1 MYLGNQLKNIKKRY
15 LRFRSWVHVNSQFH
29 NAMSFKRILGVIFFL
44 LASLLYGQLSTIHYL
59 PPLSSSYQGN
69 ADPLDQYLY
78 ISTPEENLVSF
89 TITPIGAE
97 DSEIITG
104 QVSNSQPFRY
114 TISTGGYSQL
124 LVDPTETARVMRDK
138 GYIIESKVPIYVSVR
153 MNAGGYAQAGALV
166 SKGINGL
173 GTQFRIGTF
182 NNQGAPG
189 TNYLNFFSL
198 MATEDNTVVNLTH
211 SIRSGLVI
219 QNFSN
224 GQFPIENIRLNR
236 GESYVVALKVTD
248 EAGIPIDLNR
258 DGLIGVLVS
267 SDKPVV
273 VNTGSANGSFGTGQG
288 RDYGI
293 DQIVGAD
300 KIGDEYIFVRG
311 DGQDDYENIL
321 IVAHQDNTNVWIN
334 GSNLPYTFSPL
345 NAGEYVLIEGN
356 NFING
361 NMYVRT
367 SSNVFAYQGIGGFS
381 EANQGMFFVPPLS
394 CENRG
399 VIDNIAQIDRIGN
412 INYSGG
418 LTIVTKQNAA
428 ININDTPISSLFNG
442 TVEGPTTVS
451 GKADYVTYKIKGL
464 AGNVKVNSTDELYA
478 AYFNINGSAS
488 SGSFYAG
495 FPSQPDLS
503 FNFTSTLLGNCISP
517 SGVSNVIL
525 EVNNPN
531 NFDQLQWYR
540 TDQNAQN
547 RVPISGGT
555 QAEFTPT
562 QPGYYIVIGTINCSG
577 STYASQVIPVS
588 ICPPDF
594 DGDGIIDNIDLDNDN
609 DGILDTT
616 ESLGPFRFDLSD
628 PTAPSLSHPRTVL
641 SLSGNITLSGSV
653 LSNPAN
659 TFTGTSD
666 GGLQSRMVP
675 SPSTTLR
682 YVIRLS
688 EPLNYTLTQDL
699 SVTRPENQADEFI
712 WRSRLPTENISL
724 WDPDQQ
730 VLVDTNY
737 DGNYRPTN
745 EVFTAQEI
753 RFKFNPTS
761 NGNRPYV
768 FYAKKITGIEFE
780 HLQNNAAVESV
791 YAITLSLVDYALDTD
806 QDGVED
812 ANDLDSDSDGCFDLT
827 EAGFADADTDNDGI
841 MGASPVG
848 FDYENI
854 DERGR
859 YIGHDYSTQP
869 QQNAAGEFLFQTQ
882 DNPPVIT
889 SENQPQS
896 INVCVGSIATLS
908 VKASNTAALNY
919 QWQFFNA
926 EEASWIDLEDSD
938 VYQGS
943 SQASLT
949 IQNIDQIHQG
959 NYRVRLQS
967 ATYLCPVYSDESA
980 RVTVINSPTIPAVDE
995 QQYFCNMPLPKTV
1008 SLLHVL
1014 TNNASA
1020 VLEWYSSPTG
1030 GTALSSSTLLLDQ
1043 QVYYAQWVNAYGCS
1057 SSIRA
1062 SSTVNIVSLPH
1073 VENDIVSIEQ
1083 CDEDGVN
1090 DGITR
1095 LNLYNYTSLINT
1107 ETGTIHY
1114 AFYTEDSFASSS
1126 RITSPTDFQ
1135 LSPFGQPI
1143 YVILTNAYGC
1153 TATATYDIQ
1162 IAASNIDP
1170 NFMLFYTRCD
1180 DDPAASQDGLAVF
1193 EAATMQ
1199 EIYNR
1204 FVSSDP
1210 VYQQQNLEIEMYASL
1225 DNALTKKNPIDR
1237 TLDFTTMTVGEQPI
1251 WVNVEATDL
1260 SSIRCIGLK
1269 QIASLYVE
1277 PRPIIN
1283 QVLLP
1288 PVCDGDSPLDKDPY
1302 DGQYPFD
1309 TSSIASQL
1317 INGQSSVTL
1326 SFYSSDGI
1334 LIGNSLPNPFL
1345 SGTQTLTVILEKESR
1360 FPQLS
1365 NPDGICTDEGSLH
1378 LVVNFFPKLNR
1389 IADQIR
1395 CDDGIDLTDGIS
1407 AFDTS
1412 NLTQS
1417 LLQTQTFISQNIS
1430 NTGIVYSYR
1439 SEDGSQ
1445 QQSEAL
1451 PNPFITTSQVVT
1463 VTVFNRQN
1471 PACTVVE
1478 SINFVVN
1485 ALPEL
1490 PVADLV
1496 IRCLNLPPEPI
1507 GMFGSQADDYSYVWE
1522 FIAKDDTLP
1531 RSLPNQTATII
1542 PAEEGRYFV
1551 TATTLDGTQ
1560 CTLTKSIVVSNS
1572 NIAEV
1577 QDNSIRIN
1585 DLNQEKEN
1593 TLTIDE
1599 ETLGIGDY
1607 EFALNQS
1614 IDFQDTPFFE
1624 AVPNGPFQL
1633 YIRDKNGCGVR
1644 QYIGVALG
1652 YQKHFSPNG
1661 DGINDF
1667 WTIEGVS
1674 PDFYPQTEV
1683 FIFDRYGRLLRKF
1696 KPLYDGWDGT
1706 YNGQP
1711 MPSTDYWFQGYL
1723 DDGTVFKGHF
1733 SLLRERF

>member
-1 MYLGNQLKNIKKRY
+1 
-15 LRFRSWVHVNSQFH
+15 
-29 NAMSFKRILGVIFFL
+29 MSIQRLLILISLFFGGF
-44 LASLLYGQLSTIHYL
+44 LYGQLSTVHYL

-78 ISTPEENLVSF
+78 ISTPEERLVSF
-89 TITPIGAE
+89 TITPVGTDE
-97 DSEIITG
+97 SEIIIG
-104 QVSNSQPFRY
+104 QVSNAQPFRY

-138 GYIIESKVPIYVSVR
+138 GYIVESQVPIYVSVR

-182 NNQGAPG
+182 NNQGTPG
-189 TNYLNFFSL
+189 TNYLNFFSV
-198 MATEDNTVVNLTH
+198 MATEDNTVVDLLH

-224 GQFPIENIRLNR
+224 GQFPIENIPLNR

-248 EAGIPIDLNR
+248 EAGIPIDANR

-273 VNTGSANGSFGTGQG
+273 VNSGSANGSFGNGRG
-288 RDYGI
+288 RDYGF

-321 IVAHQDNTNVWIN
+321 IVAHKDNTNVWVN
-334 GSNLPYTFSPL
+334 GSNLPYMVNPL
-345 NAGEYVLIEGN
+345 NAGEYVVIEGN

-361 NMYVRT
+361 NMYVRS

-381 EANQGMFFVPPLS
+381 DVNQGMFFVPPLS

-399 VIDNIAQIDRIGN
+399 LIDNIAQIDRIGN
-412 INYSGG
+412 INYAGA

-428 ININDTPISSLFNG
+428 LTINDTSISSLSNA
-442 TVEGPTTVS
+442 TVEGPIVVT
-451 GKADYVTYKIKGL
+451 GKTDYVTYKIKGL
-464 AGNVKVNSTDELYA
+464 TGDVKVNSSDELYA

-503 FNFTSTLLGNCISP
+503 FNFTSSLLGNCISP
-517 SGVSNVIL
+517 TGDSNVIF

-547 RVPISGGT
+547 RVPISGAT

-562 QPGYYIVIGTINCSG
+562 QPGYYVVIGTINCSG
-577 STYASQVIPVS
+577 STYVSQVIPVS

-594 DGDGIIDNIDLDNDN
+594 DADGIIDNIDLDNDN

-641 SLSGNITLSGSV
+641 SLSGNIALSGSV

-753 RFKFNPTS
+753 RFKFNPTP

-827 EAGFADADTDNDGI
+827 EAGFADSDTDNDGI
-841 MGASPVG
+841 MGSSPVG

-854 DERGR
+854 DDRGR
-859 YIGHDYSTQP
+859 YIGHDYSVAP
-869 QQNAAGEFLFQTQ
+869 QQNAMGDFLFQTQ
-882 DNPPVIT
+882 DSPPVILT
-889 SENQPQS
+889 QHHPQS
-896 INVCVGSIATLS
+896 IVVCVGAIASLS
-908 VKASNTAALNY
+908 VKASSTSALNY
-919 QWQFFNA
+919 QWQFFDT
-926 EEASWIDLEDSD
+926 EEASWVDLEDND

-943 SQASLT
+943 SQTTLSLQST
-949 IQNIDQIHQG
+949 ALTHQG

-967 ATYLCPVYSDESA
+967 STYFCPVYSDESTTI
-980 RVTVINSPTIPAVDE
+980 TVIESPAKPMVEE
-995 QQYFCNMPLPKTV
+995 QQYLCDTSIPNTV
-1008 SLLHVL
+1008 NQLAVV
-1014 TNNASA
+1014 ASNTGDF
-1020 VLEWYSSPTG
+1020 LEWYDTPTG
-1030 GTALSSSTLLLDQ
+1030 GIALSSTTLLIDQ
-1043 QVYYAQWVNAYGCS
+1043 EVYYAQWVNPNGCS
-1057 SSIRA
+1057 SSDRT
-1062 SSTVNIVSLPH
+1062 STTVNIVSLPRI
-1073 VENDIVSIEQ
+1073 ENTLVTLEQ
-1083 CDEDGVN
+1083 CDEDGAN

-1095 LNLYNYTSLINT
+1095 LNLYSYTSLINS
-1107 ETGTIHY
+1107 ETASIQY
-1114 AFYTEDSFASSS
+1114 AFYTEDSFAPSS

-1135 LSPFGQPI
+1135 LRPFGQLI
-1143 YVILTNAYGC
+1143 YVALTNANGC
-1153 TATATYDIQ
+1153 TSTATFDIQ

-1170 NFMLFYTRCD
+1170 NFMLRYARCD
-1180 DDPAASQDGLAVF
+1180 DDPANSQDGLAVF
-1193 EAATMQ
+1193 EATTIQ
-1199 EIYNR
+1199 EIYNQ
-1204 FVSSDP
+1204 FINSDS
-1210 VYQQQNLEIEMYASL
+1210 VYQQQNLEIELYASL
-1225 DNALTKKNPIDR
+1225 DDALTKNNPIDR
-1237 TLDFTTMTVGEQPI
+1237 TQKYTTTTPGEQPI

-1260 SSIRCIGLK
+1260 TNIRCIGLK

-1283 QVLLP
+1283 EVILS
-1288 PVCDGDSPLDKDPY
+1288 PVCDGDSPLDTDPY
-1302 DGQYPFD
+1302 DGLYPFD
-1309 TSSIASQL
+1309 TSSIATQ
-1317 INGQSSVTL
+1317 IVNGQSSVTL
-1326 SFYSSDGI
+1326 FFYTADGV
-1334 LIGNSLPNPFL
+1334 LIGNNLPTPFL

-1360 FPQLS
+1360 FPQLT
-1365 NPDGICTDEGSLH
+1365 NPNGICSDEGSVQF
-1378 LVVNFFPKLNR
+1378 VVNFLPRLNR
-1389 IADQIR
+1389 IPIQAR

-1407 AFDTS
+1407 AFTTS
-1412 NLTQS
+1412 NLTAS

-1430 NTGIVYSYR
+1430 NTGIVYTYLGES
-1439 SEDGSQ
+1439 GSLQ
-1445 QQSEAL
+1445 ESEAL
-1451 PNPFITTSQVVT
+1451 PNPFITASQRVT
-1463 VTVFNRQN
+1463 VTIFNRENTSCVAVQQLD
-1471 PACTVVE
+1471 
-1478 SINFVVN
+1478 FVVN
-1485 ALPEL
+1485 DLPDL
-1490 PVADLV
+1490 PVVDQV
-1496 IRCLNLPPEPI
+1496 IRCLNLLPEPI
-1507 GMFGSQADDYSYVWE
+1507 GLFDSQAENYSYVWE
-1522 FIAKDDTLP
+1522 YTASEDTERRELP
-1531 RSLPNQTATII
+1531 EQTATII
-1542 PAEEGRYFV
+1542 PTEQGYYFV

-1572 NIAEV
+1572 TIAQV
-1577 QDNSIRIN
+1577 NDNSIFIN
-1585 DLNQEKEN
+1585 DLNQDKDN

-1599 ETLGIGDY
+1599 ATLGIGTY

-1614 IDFQDTPFFE
+1614 TDFQDEPYFE
-1624 AVPNGPFQL
+1624 GVPNGIFQL

-1644 QYIGVALG
+1644 QYTGVALG
-1652 YQKHFSPNG
+1652 YQKFFSPNG

-1667 WTIEGVS
+1667 WTIEGIS
-1674 PDFYPQTEV
+1674 PDFYPETEV
-1683 FIFDRYGRLLRKF
+1683 FIYDRYGRLLRKF
-1696 KPLYDGWDGT
+1696 KPLFDGWDGT

-1723 DDGTVFKGHF
+1723 DNGTVFKGHF
-1733 SLLRERF
+1733 SLLRENR